1 MNGSFTSYL
10 TSGRPELRP
19 DRRTYVML
27 NHLRARDDVKEYWG
41 FYLLRGSTVT
51 ISSCARWSGG
61 QLMILRGVENLHR
74 CAWIGE
80 KDSAENLAEDDDDI
94 SNERHRQ
101 EELARM
107 RRPSV
112 YQASDDYTDPEA
124 SIGAEAT
131 GPKAQPLH
139 SEERRQGITKL
150 LRKALKMSKDK
161 GEILKILH
169 SQDKNQNS
177 MKVKQDGDL
186 AINSNTK
193 PSTKV
198 MLANQGTSHDGET
211 SVPGGEPTPAEDGD
225 LTTPSTPRRGRKN
238 RRLKD
243 ELRQRRLNKR
253 RRKKGNT
260 RDKNLTEELLPAN
273 TRHRRDVEEEEEE
286 NTDGA
291 FEELDTEDVVD
302 LLTDDKSHK
311 IPAEERA
318 LGAQVFFPEGLKY
331 ERGTVNQTTA
341 NDHSREEEVSSFSSS
356 EEALASCEGVIINL
370 QLVPYRRC
378 NYQSLDLNKISY
390 DIPITG
396 TYYFVFSS
404 DNEIYVNDLYFN
416 VTMERVVY
424 NVSKREEL
432 CTNTTDCLMPLG
444 FWSNDQTVVEVPPEA
459 TWNHSYVMDV
469 KCEPRVYV
477 YLSFLLL
484 VPLLIMCCAFY

>member
-1 MNGSFTSYL
+1 
-10 TSGRPELRP
+10 
-19 DRRTYVML
+19 
-27 NHLRARDDVKEYWG
+27 
-41 FYLLRGSTVT
+41 
-51 ISSCARWSGG
+51 
-61 QLMILRGVENLHR
+61 MILRGVENLHR

-80 KDSAENLAEDDDDI
+80 KDSAENLAEDDDES
-94 SNERHRQ
+94 SNERHRL
-101 EELARM
+101 EELARK
-107 RRPSV
+107 RQPSV
-112 YQASDDYTDPEA
+112 YQAPDDYSDPE
-124 SIGAEAT
+124 IGIGVEAT
-131 GPKAQPLH
+131 GPEAQPLH

-161 GEILKILH
+161 SEILKILH
-169 SQDKNQNS
+169 SQGKKQNS
-177 MKVKQDGDL
+177 LKVKQDGDL
-186 AINSNTK
+186 TINSNTK
-193 PSTKV
+193 SPATAL
-198 MLANQGTSHDGET
+198 LADQGTSLNREA
-211 SVPGGEPTPAEDGD
+211 SVPGSDPTPTEDGD
-225 LTTPSTPRRGRKN
+225 LTTPSTPRRGRKI

-260 RDKNLTEELLPAN
+260 RDKNLTEENLPAN
-273 TRHRRDVEEEEEE
+273 TRHRRDVEEVEEEE
-286 NTDGA
+286 REDTDGA
-291 FEELDTEDVVD
+291 FEELDEDVVD
-302 LLTDDKSHK
+302 LLTDGEPHK
-311 IPAEERA
+311 TPAEERA

-341 NDHSREEEVSSFSSS
+341 NDNSQEEEVSSFSSS

-370 QLVPYRRC
+370 QLVPYRMC

-404 DNEIYVNDLYFN
+404 DNEIYINDIYFN

-424 NVSKREEL
+424 NVTKREEM
-432 CTNTTDCLMPLG
+432 CTNTTDCLMPLS

-459 TWNHSYVMDV
+459 TWDHSYVMDV